1 MGGIGTATTRLSS
14 EGRVRKL
21 NLDIPMLE
29 QWRKYQKFYLFSGCS
44 TDIDKGL
51 KSINR
56 KLGEAR
62 RYLQVSYPFRNMNY
76 VVVKP
81 SFTRPK

>member
-44 TDIDKGL
+44 TDIGQGL

-62 RYLQVSYPFRNMNY
+62 RYLQVSYPFHIMDY